1 MQEKTAP
8 NVQMRGKF
16 LLKKQTLAT
25 MLPVPKVGITLT
37 ISILNH
43 NFEMGFT
50 DI

>member
-1 MQEKTAP
+1 MQVKTAP

-25 MLPVPKVGITLT
+25 MLPAPKVGITLT